1 MSPSLSIENLTVAY
15 HGKLALQVD
24 SLSIPQGSICGLVG
38 MNGAGKSTL
47 FKALM
52 GFVKP
57 QKGHILIQERPNRY
71 AQKHNLLAYMPQTEE
86 VDWQFPI
93 AVEEVVMM
101 GRYGYLNFL
110 RMPRIQDREI
120 VRESLEQV
128 DLWPLRHRQIGE
140 LSGGQKKR
148 TFLARAIA
156 QIMTLREP
164 VRPSL
169 LLLDEPFSGVD
180 IRTEKMMIQRLLEL
194 QKQGHTILI
203 STHNLES
210 IQTFCDQVILINR
223 TLLAYGETAEV
234 FTPEN
239 LQRAFSSTEMAKPTS
254 TSWLSL
260 EREVLQWS

>member
-1 MSPSLSIENLTVAY
+1 
-15 HGKLALQVD
+15 
-24 SLSIPQGSICGLVG
+24 
-38 MNGAGKSTL
+38 
-47 FKALM
+47 
-52 GFVKP
+52 
-57 QKGHILIQERPNRY
+57 
-71 AQKHNLLAYMPQTEE
+71 
-86 VDWQFPI
+86 
-93 AVEEVVMM
+93 
-101 GRYGYLNFL
+101 
-110 RMPRIQDREI
+110 
-120 VRESLEQV
+120 
-128 DLWPLRHRQIGE
+128 
-140 LSGGQKKR
+140 
-148 TFLARAIA
+148 
-156 QIMTLREP
+156 MTLREP